1 MYGLDL
7 VCSSASLITNLQKEK
22 SGICKAGEEWTS
34 VFHESSANE
43 PFTGSFKIMLLDLDI
58 AIASS

>member
-7 VCSSASLITNLQKEK
+7 VCSSASLITSLQKEK

-43 PFTGSFKIMLLDLDI
+43 PFTASFKIMLLDLDI